1 MGVEWSAQRVRGK
14 ARAAVRRRED
24 QIEQEE
30 TESGELNLIPYL
42 DMVTNLMLFILASVS
57 AGIILVQIDTTL
69 PDKKAP
75 STTASEPKPPDE
87 QPLELFVSVK
97 LDSVIIWS
105 INGMEGTLKDPKAT
119 FTRTGKEGEA
129 CDGGYMCESDT
140 CSASESGLGK
150 CVVNKTID
158 PTPVFDYRAINKTLG
173 EIAGRRYGGK
183 PRKDDTYHATLQA
196 DPAIPYGTVVAVM
209 AAMRCPLPELGAEA
223 KGCAMPTQDKTLTGV
238 SADKK
243 FFNTT
248 NTTYDAKTMAIF
260 PEVRFSS
267 GFEK

>member
-1 MGVEWSAQRVRGK
+1 MAIEWSAQRVRGK

-75 STTASEPKPPDE
+75 SATQAEPKPPDE

-119 FTRTGKEGEA
+119 FTRTGKEGES
-129 CDGGYMCESDT
+129 CDGGYMCESDACT
-140 CSASESGLGK
+140 GDLGTGK
-150 CVVNKTID
+150 CVPNKTTD
-158 PTPVFDYRAINKTLG
+158 PTPVFDYRAINKTLA

-196 DPAIPYGTVVAVM
+196 DPAIPYATVVAVM
-209 AAMRCPLPELGAEA
+209 AAMRCPLPALGAEA
-223 KGCAMPTQDKTLTGV
+223 KGCEMPTQDKSLTGI

-248 NTTYDAKTMAIF
+248 NTNYDPATMALF